1 MSTLVKSLF
10 VAAALF
16 AGAASITAA
25 SAQPDYALNQ
35 ACNGST
41 FTPHGIWDC
50 R

>member
-1 MSTLVKSLF
+1 MSTFIKSIV

-16 AGAASITAA
+16 AGASSITAA
-25 SAQPDYALNQ
+25 SAQSGFGLNP